1 LVMKDA
7 LKPNIGKHIL
17 KEVEA
22 VWRGIEIRESKDYVK
37 DIYDAIDAAEE
48 FVNGWTFEDFASDRK
63 TQFAVIR
70 ALEIIGEATK
80 NIPYEVREKYPS
92 VPWKDLAGIRDKLIH
107 AYFGVNLEVV
117 RLSVKEGIPEA
128 KPDIKRILDEM

>member
-1 LVMKDA
+1 MMQWKQQKNLSA
-7 LKPNIGKHIL
+7 TGHLKSLPQT
-17 KEVEA
+17 V
-22 VWRGIEIRESKDYVK
+22 
-37 DIYDAIDAAEE
+37 
-48 FVNGWTFEDFASDRK
+48 K

-92 VPWKDLAGIRDKLIH
+92 VPWKDLAGIRDKLVH
-107 AYFGVNLEVV
+107 AYFGVNLKVV
-117 RLSVKEGIPEA
+117 WLSVKEGIPEA

>member
-1 LVMKDA
+1 M
-7 LKPNIGKHIL
+7 
-17 KEVEA
+17 E
-22 VWRGIEIRESKDYVK
+22 
-37 DIYDAIDAAEE
+37 AAEE
-48 FVNGWTFEDFASDRK
+48 FVNDWIFKEFTEDLK

-107 AYFGVNLEVV
+107 SYFGVNLEVV
-117 RLSVKEGIPEA
+117 WLSVKEGIPEV
-128 KPDIKRILDEM
+128 KQDIKRILDEM

>member
-1 LVMKDA
+1 M
-7 LKPNIGKHIL
+7 
-17 KEVEA
+17 E
-22 VWRGIEIRESKDYVK
+22 
-37 DIYDAIDAAEE
+37 AAEE
-48 FVNGWTFEDFASDRK
+48 FVSGLTFEDFVDDRK

-107 AYFGVNLEVV
+107 TYFGVNLKVV
-117 RLSVKEGIPEA
+117 WLSVKEGIPEA
-128 KPDIKRILDEM
+128 KPDIKCILDKM